1 MLLTLLL
8 LACGSRGGAP
18 PKIQYDTQQCAH
30 CGMVI
35 HDPSSASAL
44 IGDSGNTIAFDDPAC
59 LIASDAARTHTNWRA
74 WFSDGAR
81 WYPQAEVAFLVGAE
95 TPMGSG
101 LHAVPAGT
109 AGAITLEEARARLLG
124 P

>member
-1 MLLTLLL
+1 MLISLL
-8 LACGSRGGAP
+8 LACGSGDGP
-18 PKIQYDTQQCAH
+18 PEIHYDTDPCDL

-35 HDPSSASAL
+35 SDPASAAAL
-44 IGDSGNTIAFDDPAC
+44 VTDAGATFTFDDPGC
-59 LIASDAARTHTNWRA
+59 LISYRATHPDPNSRA